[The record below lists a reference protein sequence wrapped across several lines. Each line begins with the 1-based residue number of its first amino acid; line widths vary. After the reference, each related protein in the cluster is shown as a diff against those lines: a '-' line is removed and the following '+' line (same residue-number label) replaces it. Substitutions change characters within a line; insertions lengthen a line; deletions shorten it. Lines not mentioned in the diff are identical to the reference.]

1 MNTFLMAMPPSLNLQ
16 HPCFVRSPN
25 EDKDFSVGKLIFD
38 IFFLIIL
45 EVIYFLFG
53 RVLQK
58 LLFSSSYK
66 RKAVT

>member
-38 IFFLIIL
+38 KCFVIIR
-45 EVIYFLFG
+45 EEIYFLFG
-53 RVLQK
+53 
-58 LLFSSSYK
+58 
-66 RKAVT
+66 